1 MIIYLFYKFI
11 FNIYLFGCIRALF
24 GCIRAQLWHA
34 RSSLWPAGSFFF
46 LVAAFKLLVAAHRI
60 QFPELC
66 SAKLILSSLTL
77 CDPVNCSPPGSS
89 VHRIP
94 QARILE
100 WVAILFFRGS
110 SRSRNRTHV
119 SCSAGMFF
127 TTEPPGKPTHIYL
140 SQSESSTTLQFN
152 NTPILIIF
160 KNLENKKNT
169 TKPHLNILL
178 SQRYA
183 CLHTKI
189 LDVSFNQNSE
199 PLES

>member
-1 MIIYLFYKFI
+1 MYVYSCSVAELHPT
-11 FNIYLFGCIRALF
+11 L
-24 GCIRAQLWHA
+24 LW
-34 RSSLWPAGSFFF
+34 LPC
-46 LVAAFKLLVAAHRI
+46 
-60 QFPELC
+60 PM
-66 SAKLILSSLTL
+66 
-77 CDPVNCSPPGSS
+77 DCSPPGSS

-127 TTEPPGKPTHIYL
+127 TTEPPGKPMHIYL

-178 SQRYA
+178 RKRYA

-199 PLES
+199 PLESWPTLSHWEQKRVLKLTSLQLLNRKAHEPLHF